1 MAKAK
6 QFTNFAWGALGFNVL
21 VILWGAY
28 VRATGSGAGCGAH
41 WPLCNGEVI
50 PRSPQLE
57 TVIEFSHR
65 LSSGLAFIFVAILFI
80 WAFRLFPRR
89 HPARFGAT
97 LSMIFITTEALVGA
111 GLVLFELVAQDT
123 SMERVY
129 SMAIHL
135 INTFLLL
142 ASLALTVWWSTG
154 RPFISLK
161 SRALTWAFGLAF
173 FGVLILGVSG
183 AITALGDTLF
193 PVDSLAAGLQ
203 QDMNSAAHFTIRV
216 RIWHPIIAVIVGSFL
231 ILLSG
236 ALALFTNDE
245 LKKLRQH
252 EKPAN
257 TEEIARLQSIEWFAL
272 TLIGITV
279 LQLIAGLINVFLLAP
294 VWMQLVHLFLA
305 DSVWISLIFLAASVL
320 AEKAQVS

>member
-1 MAKAK
+1 MIKTK
-6 QFTNFAWGALGFNVL
+6 KFTNFVWGVLGFNVL
-21 VILWGAY
+21 VVLWGAY

-41 WPLCNGEVI
+41 WPLCNGVVI

-65 LSSGLAFIFVAILFI
+65 LTSGIAFILVAILFI
-80 WAFRLFPRR
+80 WAFRLFPRK
-89 HPARFGAT
+89 HPARLGAT
-97 LSMIFITTEALVGA
+97 LSIIFIITEALVGA
-111 GLVLFELVAQDT
+111 GLVLFELVARNT

-142 ASLALTVWWSTG
+142 AALTLTGWWSSG
-154 RPFISLK
+154 RPMISFK
-161 SRALTWAFGLAF
+161 SKGLTWAFSLALL
-173 FGVLILGVSG
+173 GVLILGVSG

-193 PVDSLAAGLQ
+193 PASSLAEGLK

-216 RIWHPIIAVIVGSFL
+216 RIWHPIIAITVGSYL

-236 ALALFTNDE
+236 VTALFANDE
-245 LKKLRQH
+245 LKKLS
-252 EKPAN
+252 KPENLSKTGA
-257 TEEIARLQSIEWFAL
+257 IARLQSIEFFSLA
-272 TLIGITV
+272 LIGFTV
-279 LQLIAGLINVFLLAP
+279 IQLIAGLINVFLLAP

-305 DSVWISLIFLAASVL
+305 DSVWIGLVFLTASAL
-320 AEKAQVS
+320 AENSRVS

>member
-1 MAKAK
+1 MAKTK
-6 QFTNFAWGALGFNVL
+6 KFTSFAWGVLGFNVL
-21 VILWGAY
+21 VVLWGAY

-41 WPLCNGEVI
+41 WPLCNGVVI
-50 PRSPQLE
+50 PLSPQVE

-65 LSSGLAFIFVAILFI
+65 LSSGMAFILVAILFI

-89 HPARFGAT
+89 HPARLGAT
-97 LSMIFITTEALVGA
+97 LSMIFISTEALVGA

-142 ASLALTVWWSTG
+142 AALSLTGWWSTG
-154 RPFISLK
+154 RPFISFK
-161 SRALTWAFGLAF
+161 SRGLTWAFGLALL
-173 FGVLILGVSG
+173 GVLILGVSG

-193 PVDSLAAGLQ
+193 PVSSLAEGLQ
-203 QDMNSAAHFTIRV
+203 QDMNLAAHFTIRV
-216 RIWHPIIAVIVGSFL
+216 RIWHPIIAVVVGSFL

-245 LKKLRQH
+245 LKKLRQP

-257 TEEIARLQSIEWFAL
+257 NDEIARLQSIEWFSLA
-272 TLIGITV
+272 LIGVTI

-305 DSVWISLIFLAASVL
+305 DIVWISLIFLTASVL
-320 AEKAQVS
+320 TEKEPVS

>member
-1 MAKAK
+1 MTATKK
-6 QFTNFAWGALGFNVL
+6 FTNFAWGVLGFNVL
-21 VILWGAY
+21 VVLWGAY

-41 WPLCNGEVI
+41 WPLCNGVVI

-65 LSSGLAFIFVAILFI
+65 LSSGLAFILVAILFV

-97 LSMIFITTEALVGA
+97 LSMVFITTEALVGA

-129 SMAIHL
+129 SMAVHL

-142 ASLALTVWWSTG
+142 AALTLTGWWSTG
-154 RPFISLK
+154 RPLISFK
-161 SRALTWAFGLAF
+161 SRRLTWAFGLALL
-173 FGVLILGVSG
+173 GVLILGVSG

-193 PVDSLAAGLQ
+193 PASSLAEGFQ

-216 RIWHPIIAVIVGSFL
+216 RIWHPIIAVVVGSYL

-245 LKKLRQH
+245 LKKLRDP
-252 EKPAN
+252 EKATN
-257 TEEIARLQSIEWFAL
+257 TKEIARLQSIEWFAL
-272 TLIGITV
+272 ALIGITV
-279 LQLIAGLINVFLLAP
+279 LQLIAGLVNVFLLAP

-305 DSVWISLIFLAASVL
+305 DSVWIVLIFLTASVL
-320 AEKAQVS
+320 AEKKQVS

>member
-1 MAKAK
+1 MTKTK
-6 QFTNFAWGALGFNVL
+6 KFTNFTWGVLGFNIL
-21 VILWGAY
+21 VVLWGAY

-41 WPLCNGEVI
+41 WPLCNGVVI
-50 PRSPQLE
+50 PRNPQLE
-57 TVIEFSHR
+57 TMIEFSHR
-65 LSSGLAFIFVAILFI
+65 LSSGIAFILVAILLF
-80 WAFRLFPRR
+80 WAFRLFPRK

-142 ASLALTVWWSTG
+142 AALTLTGWWSTG
-154 RPFISLK
+154 RPFLSFK
-161 SRALTWAFGLAF
+161 SRGLTWAFGLAL
-173 FGVLILGVSG
+173 FGVLVLGVSG

-193 PVDSLAAGLQ
+193 PASSLAEGLQ

-236 ALALFTNDE
+236 AQALLTNDD
-245 LKKLRQH
+245 LKKLRQL
-252 EKPAN
+252 EIPAN
-257 TEEIARLQSIEWFAL
+257 SEEITRLQLIEWFAL
-272 TLIGITV
+272 TLIGLTV

-305 DSVWISLIFLAASVL
+305 DGVWICLIFLTASVL
-320 AEKAQVS
+320 TEKTQVS